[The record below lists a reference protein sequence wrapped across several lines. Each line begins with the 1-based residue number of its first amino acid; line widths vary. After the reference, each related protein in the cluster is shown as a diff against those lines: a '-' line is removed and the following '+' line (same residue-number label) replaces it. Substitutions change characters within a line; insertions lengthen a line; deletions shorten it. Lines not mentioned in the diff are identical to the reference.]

1 MNFAKGF
8 TLIELAMV
16 LFIVSLLLGG
26 LLVPLATQLEGR
38 QRNEARQQ
46 LERIEEAL
54 IGFAIINN
62 RLPCPTTQAD
72 PANENYGLEGA
83 PCNGA
88 VATEGFLPWKTL
100 GVREVDPWGI
110 PRTATTDPWNGY
122 WRYRA
127 DKNFTTRIIDPPPFD
142 KLITLGTP
150 FIDNLTIQNSSNN
163 LLTSTTERPIAII
176 YSTGANLTQDGQNT
190 SYEQN
195 PTGNATGW
203 NPPAQGWPLYQGGT
217 VSGNFDDI
225 TIWISRPSLFNYMVR
240 AGKLP

>member
-1 MNFAKGF
+1 MNFTKGF

-16 LFIVSLLLGG
+16 LFIVSLLFGG

-38 QRNEARQQ
+38 QRAEARQQ

-54 IGFAIINN
+54 IGFAIRWG
-62 RLPCPTTQAD
+62 RLPCPTTQTD
-72 PANENYGLEGA
+72 PTNDAYGVEA
-83 PCNGA
+83 TPCNA
-88 VATEGFLPWKTL
+88 PVATEGFLPWKTL
-100 GVREVDPWGI
+100 GVREVDPWGF

-127 DKNFTTRIIDPPPFD
+127 DRNFTATF
-142 KLITLGTP
+142 TLGTN
-150 FIDNLTIQNSSNN
+150 FFDNLTIQDSSNN

-225 TIWISRPSLFNYMVR
+225 TIWVSRLSLFNYMVR

>member
-8 TLIELAMV
+8 TLIELTMV
-16 LFIVSLLLGG
+16 LFIVSLVFGG

-54 IGFAIINN
+54 IGFAIIKN

-72 PANENYGLEGA
+72 PTNANYGLEDATCPGA
-83 PCNGA
+83 P
-88 VATEGFLPWKTL
+88 TEDGILPWRTL

-110 PRTATTDPWNGY
+110 PRTTTADPWTGH
-122 WRYRA
+122 WRYRVHRKFS
-127 DKNFTTRIIDPPPFD
+127 DDSLLFTLSTKTDTD
-142 KLITLGTP
+142 DLLSVQDSAG
-150 FIDNLTIQNSSNN
+150 N
-163 LLTSTTERPIAII
+163 LLTANTERPVLIV
-176 YSTGANLTQDGQNT
+176 YSTGANLTADGQNATFEPT
-190 SYEQN
+190 S
-195 PTGNATGW
+195 GV
-203 NPPAQGWPLYQGGT
+203 YQGGT

-225 TIWISRPSLFNYMVR
+225 TIWISRPYLFNYMVR

>member
-16 LFIVSLLLGG
+16 LFIVSLVFGG

-72 PANENYGLEGA
+72 PTNANYGLEDATCPVA
-83 PCNGA
+83 PTIDGI
-88 VATEGFLPWKTL
+88 LPWMTL
-100 GVREVDPWGI
+100 GVRAVDPWGI
-110 PRTATTDPWNGY
+110 PRTATTDPWTGY
-122 WRYRA
+122 WRYRVHRDFSSA
-127 DKNFTTRIIDPPPFD
+127 TLFTLSKQTSASDQLSVQD
-142 KLITLGTP
+142 SAG
-150 FIDNLTIQNSSNN
+150 N
-163 LLTSTTERPIAII
+163 LLTANTERPVLIV
-176 YSTGANLTQDGQNT
+176 YSTGANLTADGQNATFEPT
-190 SYEQN
+190 S
-195 PTGNATGW
+195 GI
-203 NPPAQGWPLYQGGT
+203 YQGGT

-225 TIWISRPSLFNYMVR
+225 TIWISRPYLFNYMVR

>member
-16 LFIVSLLLGG
+16 LFIVSLLFGG

-54 IGFAIINN
+54 IGFAIIKN

-72 PANENYGLEGA
+72 PTNANYGLEGTS
-83 PCNGA
+83 CDGS
-88 VATEGFLPWKTL
+88 VATEGFLPWKEL
-100 GVREVDPWGI
+100 GVREVDPWGN
-110 PRTATTDPWNGY
+110 PRTATTDPWTGY
-122 WRYRA
+122 WRYRVHR
-127 DKNFTTRIIDPPPFD
+127 DFSDDSPLFTLSTKTDTD
-142 KLITLGTP
+142 DLLSVQDSAG
-150 FIDNLTIQNSSNN
+150 N
-163 LLTSTTERPIAII
+163 LLTANTERPVLIV
-176 YSTGANLTQDGQNT
+176 YSTGANLTDDGQNAT
-190 SYEQN
+190 FEQT
-195 PTGNATGW
+195 PGV
-203 NPPAQGWPLYQGGT
+203 YQGGT

-225 TIWISRPSLFNYMVR
+225 TIWISRPYLFNYMVR